1 MAWTIRTPVDRLPV
15 ELLSYILVLGT
26 HSSPSISDDSQE
38 STSFNVDSVKIPL
51 VFTAVNRHW
60 RTIALNTPALWTS
73 LCVTVGSLEGVSDA
87 DDYRSVLNTSHVTS
101 YLSLSRKYPLD
112 ILIDARDMEWDFC
125 EPEYALGT
133 PFRLT
138 CNTHLYFRIPNFDDY
153 TGDYTPPFSP
163 QTMSVVIALLLPHI
177 SRWRSIDI
185 LTDTW
190 APMYA
195 ALNMLNESLTTLG
208 APLLESLTLMR
219 CNDYISHSPQFQPRH
234 MRHPL
239 FLKPRSS
246 PNRPLSPGLLPRLRT
261 LTLRGVHVCWSSVP
275 TLVCTESISP
285 LLCLELSSHSLD
297 VRPSLQ
303 EFSSIL
309 SSCPLLR
316 KLVVNGSGFAFDE
329 SKVKQLPVG
338 RRSSLIDSEA
348 PILLP
353 HLQELNLGYRST
365 LDGRKILG
373 LFRAPNVTRLTL
385 EDASHPGDLEEPDV
399 TNILRYIATGD
410 GEDVLRSYPTNS
422 SLPTAHNGDGIVQS
436 SYRAPAPTSESGPSS
451 VTDPYRQRRATIFT
465 SQPFPF
471 LEALTLKGVKTD
483 PTLLKPFLLSLSNL
497 KYLTLSSMV
506 SPMHALHALLPATR
520 RLGSASGFF
529 GHIVPRGLGTQLW
542 ASGLISPSPS
552 SLNTMP
558 IFINPFSGS
567 IISSPLSTN
576 TPPCSQVPCGK
587 LERLSIRGSR
597 LSVIDIEVIIMNLVV
612 ERERGG
618 WPHLRNIDIHLDDT
632 SDTNIANVLSHMNI
646 DPASLTRPF
655 SHEADTVVFQ
665 VSTESE
671 RLELDEIE
679 VKIIEP
685 RTFFLS
691 DDDES

>member
-1 MAWTIRTPVDRLPV
+1 M
-15 ELLSYILVLGT
+15 S
-26 HSSPSISDDSQE
+26 
-38 STSFNVDSVKIPL
+38 
-51 VFTAVNRHW
+51 AV
-60 RTIALNTPALWTS
+60 
-73 LCVTVGSLEGVSDA
+73 VS
-87 DDYRSVLNTSHVTS
+87 
-101 YLSLSRKYPLD
+101 
-112 ILIDARDMEWDFC
+112 
-125 EPEYALGT
+125 
-133 PFRLT
+133 
-138 CNTHLYFRIPNFDDY
+138 
-153 TGDYTPPFSP
+153 
-163 QTMSVVIALLLPHI
+163 LLLPHI

-234 MRHPL
+234 MRHPW

-275 TLVCTESISP
+275 TLVCAESISP

-338 RRSSLIDSEA
+338 RRSSLIDNEA
-348 PILLP
+348 LILLP
-353 HLQELNLGYRST
+353 HLQELKLGYRST

-373 LFRAPNVTRLTL
+373 LFGAPNVTRLTL

-410 GEDVLRSYPTNS
+410 VEDALRSYPTNS
-422 SLPTAHNGDGIVQS
+422 SLPTAHNGDGVIQS
-436 SYRAPAPTSESGPSS
+436 PHKTSAPSSEPGPSS
-451 VTDPYRQRRATIFT
+451 VTDPYQQQRATNLA
-465 SQPFPF
+465 QPFPF
-471 LEALTLKGVKTD
+471 LETLTLKGVKTD
-483 PTLLKPFLLSLSNL
+483 PALLNPFLLSLSNL
-497 KYLTLSSMV
+497 KHLTLSNMV
-506 SPMHALHALLPATR
+506 SPMHVLHALLPATR
-520 RLGSASGFF
+520 RLGNPSGFF
-529 GHIVPRGLGTQLW
+529 GHIVPRGLGTQLG
-542 ASGLISPSPS
+542 ASGLISPS

-558 IFINPFSGS
+558 IFISPFSGL
-567 IISSPLSTN
+567 IIPSPASTN
-576 TPPCSQVPCGK
+576 TSLCSQVPCGK

-597 LSVIDIEVIIMNLVV
+597 LFVIDIEVIIMNLVL

-632 SDTNIANVLSHMNI
+632 SDTTIANVLSHMNI

-655 SHEADTVVFQ
+655 SYEADTVVFQ
-665 VSTESE
+665 VSTESGG
-671 RLELDEIE
+671 LGLDEIE
-679 VKIIEP
+679 VKIVEP
-685 RTFFLS
+685 RTFFLP